1 MESLVCVK
9 VNFDFADACTY
20 FEQAQVAV
28 LVHLIPYVSSKY
40 LYEVTSKLPDFIQVN
55 NLTNQPAELHQ
66 RKPFMCWINKKHTTP
81 MLSSLH
87 WLLVQFM
94 IDFKMPLLLF
104 IALHMPLNTLL
115 TS

>member
-55 NLTNQPAELHQ
+55 NLTISTC
-66 RKPFMCWINKKHTTP
+66 RI
-81 MLSSLH
+81 
-87 WLLVQFM
+87 
-94 IDFKMPLLLF
+94 
-104 IALHMPLNTLL
+104 
-115 TS
+115 TSTEAIYVLD